1 MIEFATLNL
10 KMIGYCKQSLTAILV
25 ESEKTTVLRAM
36 WTGKAKFKRF
46 QVGAKLASALAAI
59 PRIAQQRIWLHF
71 AFSLRICLMIN

>member
-10 KMIGYCKQSLTAILV
+10 KMIGYYKQSLKAILV

-46 QVGAKLASALAAI
+46 QVGTKLASALAAV

-71 AFSLRICLMIN
+71 AFALRLCLMIN